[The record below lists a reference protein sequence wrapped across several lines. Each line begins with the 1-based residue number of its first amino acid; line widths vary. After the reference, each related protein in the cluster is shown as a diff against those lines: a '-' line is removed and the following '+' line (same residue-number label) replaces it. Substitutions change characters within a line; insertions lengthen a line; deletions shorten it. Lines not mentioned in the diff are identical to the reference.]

1 MISGMRRMPLEWI
14 YRALLVLLPLAALEL
29 GARALYK
36 PAREGSGDWHFV
48 YHPDK
53 AYQWRAS
60 HRGVFGTQEFATNGE
75 GRVGR
80 QFPEEKKAHRIAV
93 LGDSVSF
100 GFNVPYGSS
109 YVPKLEAAL
118 PAEALNYAVP
128 GYSTFQHY
136 HDLQASM
143 LHCPDLVLLQVQAND
158 LVEPFH
164 YLRRLG
170 GIGIDYHRVPEPSG
184 LHFLFR
190 GQLRS
195 YEMISDLLVGSAVSG
210 YGREEMRAIL
220 DRDRLFNARATL
232 EHPEAP
238 NSQAA
243 WKEFEYWIGGIGAV
257 CRLRKVPCLAVIT
270 PSSFQHFHAG
280 KELSEG
286 LALLKTKIGNEGI
299 RVLDPW
305 PAFEKELAKER
316 ARGVKDPV
324 KLWNLFF
331 LDDIHPTARGH
342 DVLAG
347 FLLPE
352 LRAALAAGPRKC
364 E

>member
-1 MISGMRRMPLEWI
+1 MPLEWTL
-14 YRALLVLLPLAALEL
+14 RALLLLLPLAALEL
-29 GARALYK
+29 GARVFYK
-36 PAREGSGDWHFV
+36 PSREGSGDWHFT

-53 AYQWRAS
+53 AYQWKAS
-60 HRGVFGTQEFATNGE
+60 HSGVFGTQAFTTNE
-75 GRVGR
+75 EHRVGR
-80 QFPEEKKAHRIAV
+80 VFSEDKTAAPRIAV

-100 GFNVPYGSS
+100 GFNVPYEAG
-109 YVPKLEAAL
+109 YVARVEAAL
-118 PAEALNYAVP
+118 SAEVLNYAVP
-128 GYSTFQHY
+128 GYSTFQEY
-136 HDLQASM
+136 YDLQASM

-170 GIGIDYHRVPEPSG
+170 GIGIDYHRVPEPTG

-190 GQLRS
+190 GQLRL
-195 YEMISDLLVGSAVSG
+195 YELLSDLLVRSAVSG
-210 YGREEMRAIL
+210 YGKEEMRAIL
-220 DRDRLFNARATL
+220 ERDRLFNARSTL

-243 WKEFEYWIGGIGAV
+243 WKEFDFWISGVGAV
-257 CRLRKVPCLAVIT
+257 CRLRKVPCVALLS

-280 KELSEG
+280 PRLVEG
-286 LALLKTKIGNEGI
+286 LELLKKKIANEGI

-316 ARGVKDPV
+316 NRGVKDPV
-324 KLWNLFF
+324 KLWNLLF
-331 LDDIHPTARGH
+331 LDDVHPTSRGH
-342 DVLAG
+342 ELLATW
-347 FLLPE
+347 LAPE
-352 LRAALAAGPRKC
+352 LRASLPAEPRKC